1 MVYYNGNT
9 YQTCITSFDFEAK
22 AETISMNIDLKDRG
36 QAM

>member
-22 AETISMNIDLKDRG
+22 TENFSMNIDLKDRG